1 MTWACV
7 LVEYLYN
14 YTWMLVLAKVQAEHG
29 FIQDFLKG
37 GNHLTPPGNSAITN
51 VLIAIGYTF
60 GKILG
65 VF

>member
-37 GNHLTPPGNSAITN
+37 GNHLTPPGNSAY
-51 VLIAIGYTF
+51 L
-60 GKILG
+60 
-65 VF
+65 